1 MREDDGE
8 TGSGTGRG
16 RPAGERLDA
25 GATAKDRQAMGAKKS
40 KANKTD
46 TPDFEAA
53 MAELDD
59 VVRRLEAGDQP
70 LEESLAAFEKGV
82 GLVKALHARL
92 DAVQARIDE
101 LTQGADG
108 AAVLTPIDD
117 DGEDDD
123 R

>member
-1 MREDDGE
+1 MIEAR
-8 TGSGTGRG
+8 RG
-16 RPAGERLDA
+16 RLDA
-25 GATAKDRQAMGAKKS
+25 GRTAKDRQAMGAKKS
-40 KANKTD
+40 KANKAD

-82 GLVKALHARL
+82 GLVKALHGRL
-92 DAVQARIDE
+92 DAVQTRIDE

-108 AAVLTPIDD
+108 SAVLTSMDDIEMDD
-117 DGEDDD
+117 DEEDDD

>member
-1 MREDDGE
+1 MSARK
-8 TGSGTGRG
+8 TKPKGS
-16 RPAGERLDA
+16 DA
-25 GATAKDRQAMGAKKS
+25 
-40 KANKTD
+40 
-46 TPDFEAA
+46 PDFEAA

-70 LEESLAAFEKGV
+70 LEDSLAAFEKGV
-82 GLVKALHARL
+82 GLVRALHARL

-108 AAVLTPIDD
+108 SAVLTPI
-117 DGEDDD
+117 EDDEDGD

>member
-1 MREDDGE
+1 MSARK
-8 TGSGTGRG
+8 TKPKGS
-16 RPAGERLDA
+16 
-25 GATAKDRQAMGAKKS
+25 
-40 KANKTD
+40 D

-70 LEESLAAFEKGV
+70 LEDSLAAFEKGV
-82 GLVKALHARL
+82 GLVRALHARL

-101 LTQGADG
+101 LTQGPDG
-108 AAVLTPIDD
+108 SAVLTPIDD
-117 DGEDDD
+117 EDEDGD

>member
-1 MREDDGE
+1 M
-8 TGSGTGRG
+8 S
-16 RPAGERLDA
+16 
-25 GATAKDRQAMGAKKS
+25 AKKS
-40 KANKTD
+40 KAGKTD
-46 TPDFEAA
+46 PPDFEAA

-108 AAVLTPIDD
+108 AAVLVPIDD
-117 DGEDDD
+117 DEDDD